1 MPQRRN
7 VMAEMRHDVPSK
19 ARASLY
25 LHTSYKYVV
34 LILPMS
40 DTLAITHTAGF
51 TPSTEVDEVFAYLA
65 ETLGRLE
72 RMFVTGCAHAAEHIT
87 VRRWKR
93 FDPNLYAHEV
103 RKEVFE
109 ALLEEGLAVELEC
122 GLLLKQKFVHLRVR
136 RSKNGDLPKGTGN
149 LIDFYQANLFSK
161 VAVSG
166 EVPPLNLMLLWDVDA
181 AKQFKRFWLGCPKE
195 DGIHWYWRRAI
206 LMGTPATVDTVDHGQ
221 AFREAFEAENS
232 DVPMTRVEGE
242 PEKRSTGTDDKTGQ

>member
-1 MPQRRN
+1 MYQHSHKRTN
-7 VMAEMRHDVPSK
+7 
-19 ARASLY
+19 
-25 LHTSYKYVV
+25 LHGPYNTVV

-40 DTLAITHTAGF
+40 DTLAIIHAAGF

-72 RMFVTGCAHAAEHIT
+72 GMFVSGCAHAAEHIT
-87 VRRWKR
+87 VRRWRR

-109 ALLEEGLAVELEC
+109 ALLEEGLAVELEDLDPLKVESMSLC

-136 RSKNGDLPKGTGN
+136 RSKNGEVPKGTGN
-149 LIDFYQANLFSK
+149 LIDFYQGNLFSK
-161 VAVSG
+161 IAVSG

-195 DGIHWYWRRAI
+195 DGIHWHWRRAI
-206 LMGTPATVDTVDHGQ
+206 LMGTPAVVDMVDHGQ

-242 PEKRSTGTDDKTGQ
+242 PEKRSTGTDDKTGK